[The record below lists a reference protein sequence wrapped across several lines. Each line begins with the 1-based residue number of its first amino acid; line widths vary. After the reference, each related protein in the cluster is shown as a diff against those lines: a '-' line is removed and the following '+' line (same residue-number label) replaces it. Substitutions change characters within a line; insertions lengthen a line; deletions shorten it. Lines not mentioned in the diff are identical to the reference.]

1 MSLTGFTNIS
11 YDNIQQ
17 FRKKAFM
24 INKLE
29 KSSVVPNLKQK
40 MKILFAEPESYLK
53 LPHETHFNFV
63 IGKHPKGPRL
73 NSDKNL
79 IPYTVVGIYSK
90 KDQRKLTR
98 QKSIVNSNNS
108 SSSSFPK
115 KAKTFTKYKTS
126 PISFNE
132 NKQKEKDKEEK
143 KKKFPN
149 ISDVNHLQIFG
160 IFNETK
166 KRILKNKS
174 EIINNSILK
183 EIPKLMHPYI
193 NEPLSQQERALKNN
207 QRYKNILN
215 NIEHNISKAIKNK
228 KKTQKYYNI
237 SKSYENYNE
246 SNLMRYSGTEYRMK
260 VEKINLTEKKKTPN
274 LILNNPIQNW
284 EMSLRRPKNFIGE
297 RKEYLNIRTDQNP
310 YWAIITEKNPFENEK
325 IISSNINNMN
335 KKNYY
340 KNFYN
345 TNYLNKSV
353 KPLDLTS
360 GTNFTKDI
368 NNIINPNNLEIKGRK
383 LIDEEEKNIRKM
395 KGNIKLL
402 NLKYDRESLKDITF
416 KRNLSINNYSLY
428 QN

>member
-160 IFNETK
+160 IFYLH
-166 KRILKNKS
+166 I
-174 EIINNSILK
+174 
-183 EIPKLMHPYI
+183 
-193 NEPLSQQERALKNN
+193 
-207 QRYKNILN
+207 
-215 NIEHNISKAIKNK
+215 
-228 KKTQKYYNI
+228 YNHI
-237 SKSYENYNE
+237 YC
-246 SNLMRYSGTEYRMK
+246 
-260 VEKINLTEKKKTPN
+260 
-274 LILNNPIQNW
+274 Q
-284 EMSLRRPKNFIGE
+284 
-297 RKEYLNIRTDQNP
+297 
-310 YWAIITEKNPFENEK
+310 
-325 IISSNINNMN
+325 
-335 KKNYY
+335 
-340 KNFYN
+340 
-345 TNYLNKSV
+345 
-353 KPLDLTS
+353 
-360 GTNFTKDI
+360 
-368 NNIINPNNLEIKGRK
+368 
-383 LIDEEEKNIRKM
+383 
-395 KGNIKLL
+395 
-402 NLKYDRESLKDITF
+402 
-416 KRNLSINNYSLY
+416 
-428 QN
+428 